1 MQISACTNKVAS
13 KQGVHTYIHHHT
25 LQCAFVCFSN
35 CYVYPPPPPPP
46 ALSPHTQ
53 SQQAVGLSRRKTSKG
68 KKPCF
73 SVGTALTSLGKQEVS
88 EVTS

>member
-35 CYVYPPPPPPP
+35 CNVYPPPP
-46 ALSPHTQ
+46 LSPHTQ